1 MRLHRKRDVTT
12 LLNAPETRH
21 DFTTPAVRHLQLQLS
36 MVVATVA
43 MFAATLA
50 LNHWLFSRFEF
61 AAGINWFYLPAGV
74 RLLAT
79 LLFAE
84 AGAVG
89 LLLVSWAVDFLWFF
103 PDDPERAFVGGILS
117 TIAPYGLYLVARRAY
132 GLQASLANLTPARL
146 LLLALAYAITGPL
159 LHHLYFAWRGQP
171 DLVSGF
177 VAMAT
182 GDFAGTL
189 IVIYG
194 VRALLRLASPR

>member
-1 MRLHRKRDVTT
+1 
-12 LLNAPETRH
+12 
-21 DFTTPAVRHLQLQLS
+21 
-36 MVVATVA
+36 MVAATVA

-50 LNHWLFSRFEF
+50 LNHWLFSRLEF
-61 AAGINWFYLPAGV
+61 ASGINWIYLPAGV

-103 PDDPERAFVGGILS
+103 PADPDRAFIGGIIS
-117 TIAPYGLYLVARRAY
+117 TIAPYGVYLLARRAY

-146 LLLALAYAITGPL
+146 LLLALAYAVTGPL
-159 LHHLYFAWRGQP
+159 LQHLYFAWRGQSN
-171 DLVSGF
+171 LVSGF

-182 GDFAGTL
+182 GDFVGTL

-194 VRALLRLASPR
+194 VRAVLRIAAPREG